1 MKAIL
6 RIICYV
12 RLTSFFI
19 IVPSVYALAQDI
31 NVVGKVISSEDQK
44 PLSQVSI
51 MIEGTTRGALSSDD
65 GSFNLS
71 AKNGDYLI
79 FKSVG
84 FDSVRLQA
92 TPIMTVIMSPNY
104 IAGTEVVVIG
114 YGRQQRKDVTS
125 AISSISGEQLKEMP
139 VGNINMALQ
148 SRIPG
153 LQITSSGNQ
162 PGAGSMARIRGINS
176 INVSN
181 GPLYVIDGVIT
192 TGDIREINPEDVE
205 SIDVLKDA
213 SAAAIYGARA
223 AEGVIIITTKKGA
236 RGIASINYSG
246 YFGMQKPVKTFDFIN
261 GKEYEMLRRLAYYDE
276 SGEILMLH
284 DTTATKRFD
293 NQLFNAMELQSIR
306 EGKSYDWVSQ
316 ILQNAPIH
324 NHTISVSNGNERSRL
339 YISGNYYS
347 QDGII
352 KNSNLTRYSL
362 NASGETQISQKLKAI
377 LNTNISYV
385 DNRLLNQQIY
395 YNALTMSP
403 LMPYSDSSGQSSVY
417 QDPTKGTL
425 FIINNPEVLTK
436 FPTYKNDDRVLG
448 NLALEYRII
457 KDLLYRTS
465 FSADI
470 YNSKNYLYAPR
481 NVNINGSYTLGGYGS
496 LQNFSYRDYTFENT
510 LNYLYNPGTHHSL
523 NALAGFTFEKRRQE
537 FNYMTGT
544 GFPSDKTSYKD
555 MSLATKRTIGSS
567 FHNWALTSQLARV
580 IYKFKDRYILNA
592 TIRRDGSSYFGE
604 NNRYGIFPSVSAAWR
619 LIDEPFMNDIKLKAA
634 VTDIKFR
641 MSYGVI
647 GNYNRTYNAIYSAMS
662 SSGYPFDG
670 NTVVKG
676 YQINTSYLANKDL
689 RWEQQHQFNVGVD
702 LAFLN
707 NRISFVADYY
717 NKNIKDLLLDLP
729 LPMSSAYINQTINI
743 AKMNT
748 KGVDLQLK
756 LHMVKSNSFNWQT
769 EFNFSVFKSQ
779 ITELLPGIDSLRPD
793 LKVGEAPNSLLI
805 DYVYD
810 GIYQE
815 GTADS
820 VIMKTLGVKPGSLKI
835 KDLNNDGKI
844 NPYDMTIVGRTTPTG
859 WGGIWNYMNYKGASL
874 TIFAN
879 YMFGHSIFNKAYQDY
894 LYSDGRRLAIKEGL
908 NFWTKE
914 VKDVNGNII
923 VKENNSTDIPRP
935 NAFGNATKTSPTGTS
950 SFAVQRGDYI
960 RIRNITLGYDLPAKV
975 TEKMKVGSMNIY
987 IQFLEPFLFTKYK
1000 GVDPEISQISTGT
1013 WSGSSYEL
1021 YPRYKTTSLGL
1032 RVGF

>member
-1 MKAIL
+1 MKTVKFISVL
-6 RIICYV
+6 FLKLLC
-12 RLTSFFI
+12 FFI
-19 IVPSVYALAQDI
+19 GILSAKAQDI
-31 NVVGKVISSEDQK
+31 TIGGKVISAEDQR
-44 PLSQVSI
+44 PVSEVSI
-51 MIEGTTRGALSSDD
+51 MIEGTTRGTLTAGD
-65 GSFNLS
+65 GSFTIN
-71 AKNGDYLI
+71 AREGDFLLFNSI
-79 FKSVG
+79 G
-84 FDSVRLQA
+84 FDSLRLRA
-92 TPIMTVIMSPNY
+92 APNMTVIMIPNY
-104 IAGTEVVVIG
+104 TAGQEIVVIG

-148 SRIPG
+148 SRVAG

-223 AEGVIIITTKKGA
+223 AEGVIIITTKKGV
-236 RGIASINYSG
+236 RGTATINYSG
-246 YFGMQKPVKTFDFIN
+246 YFGIQKPVKTFDFIN

-276 SGEILMLH
+276 SGEILMLN
-284 DTTATKRFD
+284 DTTTAKRFD
-293 NQLFNAMELQSIR
+293 YQLFNSSELQSIR
-306 EGKSYDWVSQ
+306 EGKSYDWISR
-316 ILQNAPIH
+316 ILQNAPIY
-324 NHTISVSNGNERSRL
+324 NHTISVSSGNEKNRL

-362 NASGETQISQKLKAI
+362 NASGETQITSRLKAMM
-377 LNTNISYV
+377 NTNISYV
-385 DNRLLNQQIY
+385 DNKLLNQQIY

-403 LMPYSDSSGQSSVY
+403 LMPYNDSAGMSTVY
-417 QDPTKGTL
+417 MDPTKGSL
-425 FIINNPEVLTK
+425 FIINNPEVLTQY
-436 FPTYKNDDRVLG
+436 PTYKNDDRVLG
-448 NLALEYRII
+448 NLALEYKVV
-457 KDLLYRTS
+457 KDLLFRTS

-470 YNSKNYLYAPR
+470 YNSKNYFYAPR
-481 NVNINGSYTLGGYGS
+481 TVNINSSYTLGGYGS
-496 LQNFSYRDYTFENT
+496 LQNFNYRDYTFENT
-510 LNYLYNPGTHHSL
+510 LNYDYNPHPDHSL
-523 NALAGFTFEKRRQE
+523 NALAGLTFEKRRQE
-537 FNYMTGT
+537 FNYMRGT

-555 MSLATKRTIGSS
+555 MNLATERTIGSS
-567 FHNWALTSQLARV
+567 FHNWALMSQLARV
-580 IYKFKDRYILNA
+580 IYKFKDRYIFNA
-592 TIRRDGSSYFGE
+592 SVRRDGSSYFGE

-619 LIDEPFMNDIKLKAA
+619 LIDEPFMNDLKLNAA
-634 VTDIKFR
+634 VTDAKFR
-641 MSYGVI
+641 ISYGVI
-647 GNYNRTYNAIYSAMS
+647 GNYNRTYNAIYSAMT

-670 NTVVKG
+670 QNVVKG

-689 RWEQQHQFNVGVD
+689 RWEQQHQFNVGMD
-702 LAFLN
+702 FAFWN

-729 LPMSSAYINQTINI
+729 LPMSTAYANQTINV
-743 AKMNT
+743 ASMNT

-756 LHMVKSNSFNWQT
+756 LHLVKTTDFNWQT
-769 EFNFSVFKSQ
+769 EFNFSVFTSK

-815 GTADS
+815 GTADT
-820 VIMKTLGVKPGSLKI
+820 VMMKALGVKPGSVKI
-835 KDLNNDGKI
+835 RDINNDGKL
-844 NPYDMTIVGRTTPTG
+844 NVYDMTIVGRTTPKG
-859 WGGIWNYMNYKGASL
+859 WGGIWNYMNYKGISL
-874 TIFAN
+874 TIFAS
-879 YMFGHSIFNKAYQDY
+879 YMYGHSIFNKAYQDY
-894 LYSDGRRLAIKEGL
+894 LYSDGRRLAIKDGL

-923 VKENNSTDIPRP
+923 VRENTNTDIPRP

-950 SFAVQRGDYI
+950 SFAVQKGDYI
-960 RIRNITLGYDLPAKV
+960 RIRNITLGYDLPTKIV
-975 TEKMKVGSMNIY
+975 ERMKIRSMNVY

-1021 YPRYKTTSLGL
+1021 YPRYTTTALGL